1 MIVTHETSESH
12 RKLFI
17 EALNKETIQE
27 LIEVLK
33 KDIFYEITLLNIQSI
48 PLKLLL
54 KFEKFKTHLLFTV
67 NEEKLKYYLLNL
79 GFKVESIYDNKLN
92 NLNMLDNIK
101 YVVIGGSAGS
111 LKKFIEIIKY
121 LPSSNLVFFIVMHQ
135 KSDTPSYLGKILQ
148 KYTTHY
154 KLIDAEDNL
163 KIEPSSIYLATPG
176 KHMVVKDAHIFLSDS
191 EPQNFSKPSLSVTF
205 SSLSK
210 EYREALLA
218 IIVCGYGADGS
229 DALKEIRSNGGIVF
243 IEQLYEC
250 QATPMLENAI
260 NTKQFDKIL
269 SIRDISVMLYDKIT
283 KENSIEENLDTFLE
297 EIYLKYGYDYR
308 GYQRKHLKRRVEH
321 FYNDERYENFADLK
335 TDVLS
340 KRRVFEDLFLDLS
353 INVTTFFRNPDVFK
367 SLREQIKEKFSNNNS
382 IKIWCAGCSSGEE
395 PYSVAIMLKELGLL
409 EKSLIYATDIN
420 DVILEYAKNGAY
432 SYKSFEIFKDHYLHS
447 GGGLEFEEYFNQY
460 SDFVTVKKDI
470 KDKILFF
477 KHNLTLEKILN
488 QFQVIICRNVLIYF
502 NKNLTM
508 KVFHL
513 FDNSLNENGLL
524 VLGESET
531 LYDNFKYK
539 VVCED
544 KKIYQK
550 VSVDV

>member
-1 MIVTHETSESH
+1 MIVAQETLRSH

-17 EALNKETIQE
+17 ETLDKQTIKELLEI
-27 LIEVLK
+27 LGD
-33 KDIFYEITLLNIQSI
+33 DISYEITLLNTQFI

-54 KFEKFKTHLLFTV
+54 HFEKIKSQVSFIV

-79 GFKVESIYDNKLN
+79 GFKVESVYDNKVYN
-92 NLNMLDNIK
+92 INIADNIN
-101 YVVIGGSAGS
+101 YVGIGGSAGS

-121 LPSSNLVFFIVMHQ
+121 LPPSNMVFFIIMHQ
-135 KSDTPSYLGKILQ
+135 KNDVPSYLNKILQ

-154 KLIDAEDNL
+154 TLINAEDNL
-163 KIEPSSIYLATPG
+163 KVEPSSIYIASPG
-176 KHMVVKDAHIFLSDS
+176 KHMLIKDGYIFLSDS
-191 EPQNFSKPSLSVTF
+191 EAKNFSKPSISVTF
-205 SSLSK
+205 KSLSQ
-210 EYREALLA
+210 EYREKFLA

-229 DALKEIRSNGGIVF
+229 DALKQIREHGGIVF

-269 SIRDISVMLYDKIT
+269 SIRDISTILYEKIT
-283 KENSIEENLDTFLE
+283 KENSIEENLDFFLE

-308 GYQRKHLKRRVEH
+308 GYQKKHLKRRIEH
-321 FYNDERYENFADLK
+321 FYNEERYERFADLK
-335 TDVLS
+335 EDVLT
-340 KRRVFEDLFLDLS
+340 KRKVFEELFLDLS
-353 INVTTFFRNPDVFK
+353 INVTTFFRNPKVFET
-367 SLREQIKEKFSNNNS
+367 LRQEIKERFLDNNS

-395 PYSVAIMLKELGLL
+395 PYSIAILLKELGVL

-432 SYKSFEIFKDHYLHS
+432 SKKSFEVFKEHYQQAN
-447 GGGLEFEEYFNQY
+447 GVLEFENYFNSY
-460 SDFVTVKKDI
+460 SDFVTVNKEI

-477 KHNLTLEKILN
+477 KHNLSLGKTLN
-488 QFQVIICRNVLIYF
+488 QFQVIICRNVIIYF

-508 KVFHL
+508 KVFQL
-513 FDNSLNENGLL
+513 FDNSLDEGGLL
-524 VLGESET
+524 LLGESET
-531 LYDNFKYK
+531 LYDEFQYK
-539 VVCED
+539 VVSED

-550 VSVDV
+550 VSADA